1 MSGFSE
7 KIRKYVETLQ
17 YNNQRFTVDESL
29 DPEVLPLKKGE
40 LIGYAGNT
48 GSSFGAHLHFE
59 VRKTQ
64 GQIPTNVL
72 TRKIVKLKGDN
83 VPPKIHNIGVFT
95 LDSTF
100 DIASPRLLKS
110 AKVVKKGNVWI
121 PDGNSTFEVYDPVY
135 FGVYAND
142 YQPNTHNKFGIY
154 RMTAYIDSTAF
165 FGYQLDEFLF
175 EETRYIN
182 SFIAYEELIKNN
194 RSYVKTYI
202 EPGNKLSVYRN
213 VHGNGLII
221 LEDTLTHKI
230 HMDLFDDSGNKT
242 TVAFNIK
249 KAKKANPNN
258 NNLLD
263 PEKYRPILW
272 DKPFLYETENIK
284 IQLDEGSLYRDII
297 FNLDSAAIKKGLYA
311 PVWAIGSSTC
321 PLQKRMGISFKPD
334 IDERLKDKAI
344 VVRVD
349 KNGKYSSVG
358 GAWDDEKKYITTTV
372 ANFGSY
378 SVAVDTIPPKV
389 TVAFKKGADLKIKN
403 SVTVTISDD
412 LSGISTYDGYID
424 GEWALFDY
432 DAKTRSLTYHFD
444 STRIKKGIK
453 HTLKMIVT
461 DACGNKNSLNTE
473 FLW

>member
-135 FGVYAND
+135 FGVYANV

-154 RMTAYIDSTAF
+154 RMTAYTDSTAF
-165 FGYQLDEFLF
+165 FGYQHEEFFF
-175 EETRYIN
+175 EATSYIN
-182 SFIAYEELIKNN
+182 SLIAYVELIKQN
-194 RSYVKTYI
+194 RSYAKNYI
-202 EPGNKLSVYRN
+202 VPVNKLSLYRN
-213 VHGNGLII
+213 VHGNVLCI
-221 LEDTLTHKI
+221 L
-230 HMDLFDDSGNKT
+230 
-242 TVAFNIK
+242 
-249 KAKKANPNN
+249 
-258 NNLLD
+258 
-263 PEKYRPILW
+263 
-272 DKPFLYETENIK
+272 
-284 IQLDEGSLYRDII
+284 
-297 FNLDSAAIKKGLYA
+297 
-311 PVWAIGSSTC
+311 
-321 PLQKRMGISFKPD
+321 
-334 IDERLKDKAI
+334 
-344 VVRVD
+344 
-349 KNGKYSSVG
+349 
-358 GAWDDEKKYITTTV
+358 
-372 ANFGSY
+372 
-378 SVAVDTIPPKV
+378 
-389 TVAFKKGADLKIKN
+389 
-403 SVTVTISDD
+403 
-412 LSGISTYDGYID
+412 
-424 GEWALFDY
+424 
-432 DAKTRSLTYHFD
+432 
-444 STRIKKGIK
+444 
-453 HTLKMIVT
+453 
-461 DACGNKNSLNTE
+461 
-473 FLW
+473 